1 MYDKPK
7 NMAKVKKTY
16 QDLLNVVRA
25 VNVLVNN
32 KEHAD
37 ANTKGVKKLQKIGE
51 KLKSHLD
58 TYNEKLDDIRLD
70 CANTDKD
77 GSLLLDE
84 NGGYKFTKDKL
95 KELNKKVKV
104 LLAEEFEFYQFTFS
118 TEGLDK
124 YAFLEGFVEGL
135 EFPEIEVVEDEDDTA
150 PVEQVVEI

>member
-1 MYDKPK
+1 
-7 NMAKVKKTY
+7 MAKVKKTY

-25 VNVLVNN
+25 VNVLTSN
-32 KEHAD
+32 KEHAE

-58 TYNEKLDDIRLD
+58 TYNEKLEDLRLD

-84 NGGYKFTKDKL
+84 NGGYKFTKEKL
-95 KELNKKVKV
+95 KELNKKVKA
-104 LLAEEFEFYQFTFS
+104 LLEEEFEFYQFTFS
-118 TEGLDK
+118 TEGIEM

-135 EFPEIEVVEDEDDTA
+135 EFPELKEEDEDEVA
-150 PVEQVVEI
+150 QVVEI

>member
-1 MYDKPK
+1 
-7 NMAKVKKTY
+7 MAKVKKTY

-58 TYNEKLDDIRLD
+58 TYNEKLEDIRLD

-84 NGGYKFTKDKL
+84 NGGYKYTKDKL
-95 KELNKKVKV
+95 KELNKKVKA

-118 TEGLDK
+118 TEGIEM
-124 YAFLEGFVEGL
+124 YAFLDGFVEGL
-135 EFPEIEVVEDEDDTA
+135 EFPELKEEDDEDTA
-150 PVEQVVEI
+150 EVAQVVEI

>member
-1 MYDKPK
+1 
-7 NMAKVKKTY
+7 MAKVKKTY

-58 TYNEKLDDIRLD
+58 AYNEKLEDIRLD

-84 NGGYKFTKDKL
+84 NGGYKYTKDML
-95 KELNKKVKV
+95 KELNKKVKA

-118 TEGLDK
+118 TEGIEM
-124 YAFLEGFVEGL
+124 YAFLDGFVEGL
-135 EFPEIEVVEDEDDTA
+135 EFPELKEEDDDTA
-150 PVEQVVEI
+150 EVAQVVEI

>member
-1 MYDKPK
+1 
-7 NMAKVKKTY
+7 MAKVKKKY
-16 QDLLNVVRA
+16 QDLLGVARA
-25 VNVLVNN
+25 INTLTGN
-32 KEHAD
+32 KEHAE

-58 TYNEKLDDIRLD
+58 TYNEKLEDVRLD

-84 NGGYKFTKDKL
+84 
-95 KELNKKVKV
+95 
-104 LLAEEFEFYQFTFS
+104 EFEFYQLTFS

-135 EFPEIEVVEDEDDTA
+135 EFPEEVEEDLDESVPELPIEEA
-150 PVEQVVEI
+150 

>member
-1 MYDKPK
+1 
-7 NMAKVKKTY
+7 MAKVKKTY

-25 VNVLVNN
+25 VNVLTSN
-32 KEHAD
+32 KEHAE

-58 TYNEKLDDIRLD
+58 TYNEKLEDLRLD

-84 NGGYKFTKDKL
+84 NGGYKFTKEKL
-95 KELNKKVKV
+95 KELNKKVKA
-104 LLAEEFEFYQFTFS
+104 LLEEEFEFYQFTFS
-118 TEGLDK
+118 TEGIEM

-135 EFPEIEVVEDEDDTA
+135 EFPELKEDDDDEVA
-150 PVEQVVEI
+150 QVVEI

>member
-1 MYDKPK
+1 
-7 NMAKVKKTY
+7 MAKVKKTY

-25 VNVLVNN
+25 VNVLTSN
-32 KEHAD
+32 KEHAE

-58 TYNEKLDDIRLD
+58 TYNEKLEDLRLD

-84 NGGYKFTKDKL
+84 NGGYKFTKEKL
-95 KELNKKVKV
+95 KELNKKVKE
-104 LLAEEFEFYQFTFS
+104 LLEEEFEFYQFTFS
-118 TEGLDK
+118 TEGIEM

-135 EFPEIEVVEDEDDTA
+135 EFPELKEEDEDEVA
-150 PVEQVVEI
+150 QVVEI

>member
-1 MYDKPK
+1 
-7 NMAKVKKTY
+7 MAKVKKTY

-58 TYNEKLDDIRLD
+58 TYNEKLDDLRLD

-84 NGGYKFTKDKL
+84 NGGYKYTKEKL
-95 KELNKKVKV
+95 KELNKKVKA
-104 LLAEEFEFYQFTFS
+104 LLEEEFEFYQFTFS
-118 TEGLDK
+118 TEGIEI

-135 EFPEIEVVEDEDDTA
+135 EFPELKEEDEDEVA
-150 PVEQVVEI
+150 QVVEI

>member
-1 MYDKPK
+1 
-7 NMAKVKKTY
+7 MAKVKKTY
-16 QDLLNVVRA
+16 QELLNLVRA

-51 KLKSHLD
+51 KLKSHLE
-58 TYNEKLDDIRLD
+58 TYNEKLEDIRLD

-84 NGGYKFTKDKL
+84 NGGYKFTKEKL
-95 KELNKKVKV
+95 KELNKKVKA
-104 LLAEEFEFYQFTFS
+104 LLEEEFEFYQFTFS
-118 TEGLDK
+118 TEGIEI

-135 EFPEIEVVEDEDDTA
+135 EFPELKEEDEDEVA
-150 PVEQVVEI
+150 QVVEI

>member
-25 VNVLVNN
+25 VNVLTTN

-51 KLKSHLD
+51 KLKSHLE
-58 TYNEKLDDIRLD
+58 TYNEKLEDLRLD

-84 NGGYKFTKDKL
+84 NGGYKYTKDKL
-95 KELNKKVKV
+95 KELNKKVKE

-118 TEGLDK
+118 TEGIEM

-135 EFPEIEVVEDEDDTA
+135 EFPELKEEDEDEVA
-150 PVEQVVEI
+150 QVVEI

>member
-1 MYDKPK
+1 
-7 NMAKVKKTY
+7 MAKVKKTH
-16 QDLLNVVRA
+16 QELLNLVRA

-51 KLKSHLD
+51 KMKTHLEA
-58 TYNEKLDDIRLD
+58 YNDKLDDIRLEN
-70 CANTDKD
+70 ANTDKD

-84 NGGYKFTKDKL
+84 NGGYKYTKEQL

-118 TEGLDK
+118 TEGLEK
-124 YAFLEGFVEGL
+124 YGFLEGFVEGL
-135 EFPEIEVVEDEDDTA
+135 EFPELAETEDDEDTA
-150 PVEQVVEI
+150 EIAQVVEI

>member
-58 TYNEKLDDIRLD
+58 TYNEKLEDLRLD

-84 NGGYKFTKDKL
+84 NGGYKFTKEKL
-95 KELNKKVKV
+95 KELNKKVKA
-104 LLAEEFEFYQFTFS
+104 LLGEEFEFYQFTFS
-118 TEGLDK
+118 TEGIEI

-135 EFPEIEVVEDEDDTA
+135 EFPELKEEDEDEVA
-150 PVEQVVEI
+150 QVVEI

>member
-1 MYDKPK
+1 
-7 NMAKVKKTY
+7 MAKVKKTY

-51 KLKSHLD
+51 KLKSHLE
-58 TYNEKLDDIRLD
+58 TYNEKLEDIRLD

-84 NGGYKFTKDKL
+84 NGGYKFTKEKL
-95 KELNKKVKV
+95 KELNKKVKA
-104 LLAEEFEFYQFTFS
+104 LLEEEFEFYQFTFS
-118 TEGLDK
+118 TEGIEM

-135 EFPEIEVVEDEDDTA
+135 NFPEAIEEDDED
-150 PVEQVVEI
+150 VEEQAQVVEI

>member
-7 NMAKVKKTY
+7 NMAKVKKTH
-16 QDLLNVVRA
+16 QELLNLVRA

-51 KLKSHLD
+51 KMKTHLEA
-58 TYNEKLDDIRLD
+58 YNDKLDDIRLEN
-70 CANTDKD
+70 ANTDKD

-84 NGGYKFTKDKL
+84 NGGYKYTKEQL

-118 TEGLDK
+118 TEGLEK
-124 YAFLEGFVEGL
+124 YGFLEGFVEGL
-135 EFPEIEVVEDEDDTA
+135 EFPELAETEDDEDTA
-150 PVEQVVEI
+150 EIAQVVEI

>member
-1 MYDKPK
+1 
-7 NMAKVKKTY
+7 MAKVKKTY

-51 KLKSHLD
+51 KLKSHLE
-58 TYNEKLDDIRLD
+58 TYNEKLEDIRLD

-84 NGGYKFTKDKL
+84 NGGYKFTKEKL

-104 LLAEEFEFYQFTFS
+104 LLDEEFEFYQFTFS

-135 EFPEIEVVEDEDDTA
+135 VFPEEADEDLEEPVFEA
-150 PVEQVVEI
+150 PLEEA

>member
-1 MYDKPK
+1 
-7 NMAKVKKTY
+7 MAKVKKTY

-51 KLKSHLD
+51 KLKSHLE
-58 TYNEKLDDIRLD
+58 TYNEKLEDIRLD

-84 NGGYKFTKDKL
+84 NGGYKFTKEKL

-104 LLAEEFEFYQFTFS
+104 LLDEEFEFYQFTFS

-135 EFPEIEVVEDEDDTA
+135 EIPEEVEDDLDESVPELPIEEA
-150 PVEQVVEI
+150 

>member
-1 MYDKPK
+1 
-7 NMAKVKKTY
+7 MAKVKKTY

-25 VNVLVNN
+25 VNVLTTN

-51 KLKSHLD
+51 KLKSHLEA
-58 TYNEKLDDIRLD
+58 YNEKLEDLRLD

-84 NGGYKFTKDKL
+84 NGGYKFTKEKL
-95 KELNKKVKV
+95 KELNKKVKA
-104 LLAEEFEFYQFTFS
+104 LLEEEFEFYQFTFS
-118 TEGLDK
+118 TEGIEM

-135 EFPEIEVVEDEDDTA
+135 EFPELKEEDEDEVA
-150 PVEQVVEI
+150 QVVEI